1 MNESRQYESGYC
13 VVCGCHS
20 SFRFDPTLII
30 PQLQKAW
37 GISDNLVE
45 AFNRKESMFCG
56 HCGASLRIRRLAAVL
71 IQTFAELKG
80 ISSKSIVEL
89 IQNHEF
95 RRLKIAEINAC
106 GVLHSYLKDHPNLYY
121 SEWVSHAKAGE
132 VHDGVRS
139 EDLQQLT
146 YPDNY
151 FDIILTSET
160 LEHVPE
166 PENAWR
172 EIYRTLKGGGCHI
185 FTIPVLPSQRDT
197 IQRARMVNG
206 TREDLL
212 EPAYHSPW
220 GREDVFVYTDFGMDV
235 IEKLNEIGLK
245 TEVFYL
251 SPEVDDDVAVVFRSY
266 KTGGNVEVPAKK
278 ASPLLEWT
286 GERYLPWLEE
296 AAIGYEHLHRYAYTT
311 QFMHNKRVL
320 DLACGE
326 GYGSYLLARSAESV
340 VGIDIDEK
348 TIKHARNKYI
358 KRNLEFKVGSI
369 TDVPI
374 TGERLFDVAVCFEA
388 LEHIED
394 HEKLLSE
401 VKRLLTPDG
410 VFIVSTPNKT
420 VYSDEP
426 QFNNP
431 FHVHELYFDEFKEL
445 FEKYFKN
452 VKFLGQRIYCNSNI
466 WPVFSSG
473 DNKIV
478 EYLIDRNPKE
488 FVFVENDKRIPFYF
502 IAIASDTASEIE
514 ETESALIDVSDK
526 LLNQKDEQIAAH
538 VREQERLGAFLK
550 QKDNQIAD
558 HAREQERLGAF
569 LKQKDNQIADHARE
583 QERLGAF
590 LKQKDNQIADHARE
604 QERLA
609 GEIGQLS
616 SAVEG
621 QRSALAESRRTT
633 AKLQEEKD
641 KLERDLQ
648 KQQSQIHESQQS
660 LIRERAAYSVS
671 PELDEK
677 EGRIAALEEIIQ
689 QREAVLNHIYQSH
702 GWKALTVYYQLRNKL
717 LPENTKRRELAKYL
731 WRCLGKISRFLRGE
745 KKGTTDIMSG
755 GDAVQSASPLSVESV
770 VMKPVIKEDIATEGV
785 TVSEAP
791 DNTDGGNGVQN
802 ARTLS
807 VEPAVTKPIIKEEEN
822 GATDVAHG
830 GEQGVTKVVVIKE
843 EDVTK
848 QEAVTVSVVIP
859 TKNGGEDFRRV
870 LAAIA
875 NQKGFRQV
883 EIIVVDSGSTDKTV
897 ELADQF
903 GAKVINILPEEF
915 THSYARNLGAR
926 HASGQYLLFTVQ
938 DALPPS
944 DSWLYELFSVIKNN
958 RVVAVSCAEFPAASA
973 DLFYRAISWNH
984 YRFLEVDKEDRI
996 MRYPGSEDH
1005 LALRKNGQL
1014 SDLACLISK
1023 DVFAKYKYK
1032 TDYGE
1037 DLDLGLRLI
1046 KDGYEI
1052 AFLGSTRIIHSH
1064 NRPAYYYLK
1073 RGYVE
1078 NMFLPRILP
1087 DYPTVG
1093 NSLDRVIPDVL
1104 FTHQVIKSMVEERT
1118 WDLQFPCKMDEFSN
1132 RIIERFQAASK
1143 APSLISTQMVDGR
1156 LLDIEFQDFLGR
1168 LVKDYPVASDARPGD
1183 GDLSEAG
1190 QSFTRMILAYME
1202 NSYELVDD
1210 HIAVD
1215 FRLSLYKM
1223 FAYQCGAKLAQ
1234 CSLRND
1240 DRDRQ
1245 KLEQIHGELSR
1256 GV

>member
-1 MNESRQYESGYC
+1 MNENRERANGYC

-71 IQTFAELKG
+71 IQTLAELKG

-106 GVLHSYLKDHPNLYY
+106 GALHSYLKDHPNFCY
-121 SEWVSHAKAGE
+121 SEWIPHAKPGE
-132 VHDGVRS
+132 MHDGVRC
-139 EDLQQLT
+139 EDLQHLT
-146 YPDNY
+146 YPHDT

-172 EIYRTLKGGGCHI
+172 EIHRTLKGGGCHI

-235 IEKLNEIGLK
+235 IEKLNKIGLK

-311 QFMHNKRVL
+311 QFVHNKRVL

-369 TDVPI
+369 TEVPI
-374 TGERLFDVAVCFEA
+374 TDERLFDVAVCFEA

-420 VYSDEP
+420 AYSDEP

-445 FEKYFKN
+445 FEKYFRN

-488 FVFVENDKRIPFYF
+488 FVFVENDKRIPLYF

-526 LLNQKDEQIAAH
+526 LLKQKDEQIAAH
-538 VREQERLGAFLK
+538 VREQERLVEEIGRLSVSDKLLK
-550 QKDNQIAD
+550 QKDEQIAA
-558 HAREQERLGAF
+558 HVREQERLV
-569 LKQKDNQIADHARE
+569 E
-583 QERLGAF
+583 
-590 LKQKDNQIADHARE
+590 
-604 QERLA
+604 
-609 GEIGQLS
+609 EIGRLS
-616 SAVEG
+616 STA
-621 QRSALAESRRTT
+621 QDQSSALAESRRTT

-648 KQQSQIHESQQS
+648 KQQSEIQESQQS
-660 LIRERAAYSVS
+660 LMRERAAYSALAAQAQVAVEARRK
-671 PELDEK
+671 ELDEK
-677 EGRIAALEEIIQ
+677 EDRIAAL
-689 QREAVLNHIYQSH
+689 EAVLNHIYRSH
-702 GWKALTVYYQLRNKL
+702 GWKALTIYYRVRNTI

-731 WRCLGKISRFLRGE
+731 WRCLGKTSRFLRP
-745 KKGTTDIMSG
+745 KKDGTKDIMSG
-755 GDAVQSASPLSVESV
+755 GDAVQSASTLSVEPV
-770 VMKPVIKEDIATEGV
+770 VMKPVIEEDVATEGV
-785 TVSEAP
+785 TVSETP
-791 DNTDGGNGVQN
+791 DITYGGNGLQS
-802 ARTLS
+802 ARKS
-807 VEPAVTKPIIKEEEN
+807 SIEP
-822 GATDVAHG
+822 
-830 GEQGVTKVVVIKE
+830 VVIKPVIE
-843 EDVTK
+843 GEDVPK
-848 QEAVTVSVVIP
+848 EEVTISVVIP

-870 LAAIA
+870 LATIA
-875 NQKGFRQV
+875 NQKGFRRV
-883 EIIVVDSGSTDKTV
+883 ETIVVDSGSTDKTV
-897 ELADQF
+897 ELAVQF
-903 GAKVINILPEEF
+903 GSKIVKILPEEF
-915 THSYARNLGAR
+915 SHSYARNLGASC
-926 HASGQYLLFTVQ
+926 ASGEYLLFTVQ

-958 RVVAVSCAEFPAASA
+958 DVVAVSCAEFPWGSA

-984 YRFLEVDKEDRI
+984 YRFLEVDKQDRI
-996 MRYPGSEDH
+996 MRYTGSDDH
-1005 LALRKNGQL
+1005 LTLRKNGQL

-1023 DVFAKYKYK
+1023 DVFTKYKYK

-1046 KDGYEI
+1046 KDGYQI

-1078 NMFLPRILP
+1078 NVFLPRIFP
-1087 DYPTVG
+1087 DYPTGG
-1093 NSLDRVIPDVL
+1093 NSLDRVISDVL
-1104 FTHQVIKSMVEERT
+1104 FSHQVIKSMVEERT
-1118 WDLQFPCKMDEFSN
+1118 WDIQFPCKTDEFSN

-1143 APSLISTQMVDGR
+1143 APSLFSAQMVDCH

-1168 LVKDYPVASDARPGD
+1168 LVKDYPVASSDARPGD
-1183 GDLSEAG
+1183 GNLSEAV
-1190 QSFTRMILAYME
+1190 QNFTKMILVYME
-1202 NSYELVDD
+1202 NSYELLDD
-1210 HIAVD
+1210 HIAGD

>member
-20 SFRFDPTLII
+20 SFRCDPTLII

-160 LEHVPE
+160 LEHVPD
-166 PENAWR
+166 PDRAWR
-172 EIYRTLKGGGCHI
+172 EISRTLKGGGFHI
-185 FTIPVLPSQRDT
+185 FTIPIVPWQRET
-197 IQRARMVNG
+197 IKRARVVG
-206 TREDLL
+206 GRREDLL

-235 IEKLNEIGLK
+235 IEKLNEIELS

-251 SPEVDDDVAVVFRSY
+251 TPEVDVDVAVVFRSH
-266 KTGGNVEVPAKK
+266 KNGGHVEVAVK
-278 ASPLLEWT
+278 ATSPLLEWT

-369 TDVPI
+369 TEVPI

-431 FHVHELYFDEFKEL
+431 FHVHELYFDEFRAL
-445 FEKYFKN
+445 FEKYFKK
-452 VKFLGQRIYCNSNI
+452 VKFLGQRIYCDSHI
-466 WPVFSSG
+466 WPVFPGG
-473 DNKIV
+473 DKKV
-478 EYLIDRNPKE
+478 VDYVIDRNPKE
-488 FVFVENDKRIPFYF
+488 FVFVENDKRIPLYF
-502 IAIASDTASEIE
+502 IAIASDTESDIE
-514 ETESALIDVSDK
+514 ETGSALIDVSD
-526 LLNQKDEQIAAH
+526 
-538 VREQERLGAFLK
+538 AFLK
-550 QKDNQIAD
+550 QKDNQIAA

-569 LKQKDNQIADHARE
+569 LKQKDNQIAAHARE

-590 LKQKDNQIADHARE
+590 LKQKDNQIAAHARE

-616 SAVEG
+616 SAAEG

-660 LIRERAAYSVS
+660 LIRERAAYSVLAEARRK
-671 PELDEK
+671 ELDEK

-770 VMKPVIKEDIATEGV
+770 VMKPVIKEDVATEGV

-791 DNTDGGNGVQN
+791 DNTYGGNGVQN

-830 GEQGVTKVVVIKE
+830 GEQNVTKRVVIKE
-843 EDVTK
+843 EAVAK

-870 LAAIA
+870 LATIA
-875 NQKGFRQV
+875 NQKGFRQI

-897 ELADQF
+897 DLADQF
-903 GAKVINILPEEF
+903 AAKVIKILPEEF

-944 DSWLYELFSVIKNN
+944 DSWLHELFSVIKNN
-958 RVVAVSCAEFPAASA
+958 QVVAVSCAEFPAASA

-984 YRFLEVDKEDRI
+984 YRFLEVDNADRL
-996 MRYPGSEDH
+996 MSKNGADDH
-1005 LALRKNGQL
+1005 ISLRKNGQL
-1014 SDLACLISK
+1014 SDLACLISR
-1023 DVFAKYKYK
+1023 DVFAQYEYK

-1046 KDGYEI
+1046 RDGYSL

-1073 RGYVE
+1073 RSYVE
-1078 NMFLPRILP
+1078 NLFVPKIFS
-1087 DYPTVG
+1087 DYPILSRDFDPILRDVVLAYQAIS
-1093 NSLDRVIPDVL
+1093 SLVA
-1104 FTHQVIKSMVEERT
+1104 QEAWE
-1118 WDLQFPCKMDEFSN
+1118 LQLPCKTVDFSSRLVSKFEGALKARPPIHGVMIDDSFSDPEFVAFLK
-1132 RIIERFQAASK
+1132 RIINEGYENKTSIDSGEGIVGEAVMNFTK
-1143 APSLISTQMVDGR
+1143 MV
-1156 LLDIEFQDFLGR
+1156 L
-1168 LVKDYPVASDARPGD
+1168 
-1183 GDLSEAG
+1183 
-1190 QSFTRMILAYME
+1190 TYME
-1202 NSYELVDD
+1202 QTYEFVDSY
-1210 HIAVD
+1210 IAED
-1215 FRLSLYKM
+1215 FRSSLHKA
-1223 FAYQCGAKLAQ
+1223 FAYQCGAQFAGCFLKYRGTGN
-1234 CSLRND
+1234 LR
-1240 DRDRQ
+1240 
-1245 KLEQIHGELSR
+1245 LEQIHGELSK